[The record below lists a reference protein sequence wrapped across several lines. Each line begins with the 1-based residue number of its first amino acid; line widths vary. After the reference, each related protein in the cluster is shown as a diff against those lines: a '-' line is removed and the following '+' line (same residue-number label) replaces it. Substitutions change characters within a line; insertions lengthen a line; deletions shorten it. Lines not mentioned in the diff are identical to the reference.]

1 MSTAGTS
8 EGGNSK
14 PRFPGADFSKIRPS
28 LWRVWRAAF
37 LILSAT
43 FVPQNSFSNRHG
55 ESFANGTGEP
65 FDFLAPGRLRY
76 TDQAAFSE
84 LRVMRAQRQ
93 RPDNFVAQQL
103 RVDHAHGA
111 RELHYKF
118 VEDRPL
124 EDAADAGQ
132 FFELGQGKLR
142 LGNIL
147 LGHFPQ
153 AQLAQQT
160 EVHGGSERAKGLIG
174 ANI

>member
-1 MSTAGTS
+1 MSSAGTS

-93 RPDNFVAQQL
+93 RPNNCVARQW
-103 RVDHAHGA
+103 RGERAHGA
-111 RELHYKF
+111 
-118 VEDRPL
+118 
-124 EDAADAGQ
+124 G
-132 FFELGQGKLR
+132 GLR
-142 LGNIL
+142 YNFG
-147 LGHFPQ
+147 
-153 AQLAQQT
+153 
-160 EVHGGSERAKGLIG
+160 
-174 ANI
+174 